1 MEEVKEGV
9 RPKTAERRDIVKEQ
23 HPLSLSRRVYDRTLR
38 GLLYLCAGLTC
49 ALLLFL
55 IGYIFYRGLPH
66 ITWELVSTQESILND
81 TTGILPSIL
90 NTVYVVVVTMLVVLP
105 LGVGAAVY
113 LTEYASNR
121 RLVAA
126 IEFATETLAGIPS
139 IIYAMVGVLIFS
151 QFMSLGKTLL
161 AASLTLVILT
171 LPTIIR
177 TTQESLKTVP
187 QSYREGSLGLGS
199 GKWHMIR
206 TVVLPN
212 SIDGIVTGCILAVG
226 RIVGESAVLMFTAGM
241 STTLNRFFVWNGDL
255 GASLAQTWLGLTQSS
270 GATLTVALYVF
281 AKERAQFDIAFAI
294 GAILM
299 IITLLINLCAKLVGK
314 KLKK

>member
-187 QSYREGSLGLGS
+187 QSYREAALGLGA

-206 TVVLPN
+206 TVVLPS
-212 SIDGIVTGCILAVG
+212 SIDGIVTGCILSIG
-226 RIVGESAVLMFTAGM
+226 RIVGESAALLFTAGM
-241 STTLNRFFVWNGDL
+241 GMSLNNYF
-255 GASLAQTWLGLTQSS
+255 ASFDNFIHSS
-270 GATLTVALYVF
+270 GASLTVALYVY
-281 AKERAQFDIAFAI
+281 ARERAEFDVAFAI
-294 GAILM
+294 AAILM
-299 IITLLINLCAKLVGK
+299 ILTLIINLTANLLGR
-314 KLKK
+314 KLKKERG

>member
-1 MEEVKEGV
+1 MDEVKEGV
-9 RPKTAERRDIVKEQ
+9 RPKTAERRDTVKEQ

-255 GASLAQTWLGLTQSS
+255 GASLARTWLGLTQSS

>member
-255 GASLAQTWLGLTQSS
+255 GASLAQTWLGLTQSLS
-270 GATLTVALYVF
+270 
-281 AKERAQFDIAFAI
+281 
-294 GAILM
+294 
-299 IITLLINLCAKLVGK
+299 LIHI
-314 KLKK
+314 

>member
-113 LTEYASNR
+113 LTG
-121 RLVAA
+121 
-126 IEFATETLAGIPS
+126 TP
-139 IIYAMVGVLIFS
+139 
-151 QFMSLGKTLL
+151 
-161 AASLTLVILT
+161 
-171 LPTIIR
+171 P
-177 TTQESLKTVP
+177 
-187 QSYREGSLGLGS
+187 
-199 GKWHMIR
+199 
-206 TVVLPN
+206 
-212 SIDGIVTGCILAVG
+212 
-226 RIVGESAVLMFTAGM
+226 TAG
-241 STTLNRFFVWNGDL
+241 
-255 GASLAQTWLGLTQSS
+255 
-270 GATLTVALYVF
+270 
-281 AKERAQFDIAFAI
+281 
-294 GAILM
+294 
-299 IITLLINLCAKLVGK
+299 
-314 KLKK
+314 

>member
-1 MEEVKEGV
+1 MDEVKEGV
-9 RPKTAERRDIVKEQ
+9 RPKTAERRDTVKEQ

-299 IITLLINLCAKLVGK
+299 IITLLINRCAKLVGK
-314 KLKK
+314 KLTK

>member
-1 MEEVKEGV
+1 MEEVKEGI

>member
-9 RPKTAERRDIVKEQ
+9 RPKTAERRDTVKEQ

-255 GASLAQTWLGLTQSS
+255 GASLAQTWLGLTQSLS
-270 GATLTVALYVF
+270 
-281 AKERAQFDIAFAI
+281 
-294 GAILM
+294 
-299 IITLLINLCAKLVGK
+299 LIHI
-314 KLKK
+314 